1 MVQSENSNVVNWEA
15 YWTTAKEQDLLNHEP
30 LTSCILGFSV
40 LLLSTL
46 VGTGANILALRY
58 FFTKSNTFFNAF
70 KMVALSDILI
80 CQLSTFYGISL
91 VTKRAPMTFANESFC
106 LAWNVMWRGVVRFSL
121 HLVAI
126 QSALRTHKICRP
138 LAVLP
143 KHISTVLVSLDFTL
157 IFGVIFLA
165 KTQFTPVYT
174 KSYGSCREHD
184 IRKPPNGVPANR
196 IWHFGAILYNA
207 IPYPIILTCC
217 VMCLVQLLRGNKAAA
232 SRSRP
237 RGLARHR
244 TQSTISLLAFSCT
257 GLFFNLATFGPV
269 FVRASF
275 YGGFDVKD
283 GTQVWF
289 LLYGNVIFR
298 EVFVTLNSVI
308 NPFIF
313 LWRMVEFRENVLLSV
328 FQPIS
333 ATLSEYCCWIGS
345 QTQGRVEPEVD
356 ETNNVHQNPQ
366 DYHQNNIQKL
376 NSSSN
381 KDDSVELRFDPSTIT
396 SSQPSNLATITSH
409 DTPHTDL
416 CPIGS
421 VIVHENAINLDH
433 ENLCHSEKAVSDET
447 SDLCVCECCFFEGK
461 KIKD

>member
-1 MVQSENSNVVNWEA
+1 MVQNENSNVVNWEA
-15 YWTTAKEQDLLNHEP
+15 YWTTAEKQDLLNHEP
-30 LTSCILGFSV
+30 LISCILGFSV

-80 CQLSTFYGISL
+80 CQLSAFYGISL
-91 VTKRAPMTFANESFC
+91 VTKRAPMSFANKSFC
-106 LAWNVMWRGVVRFSL
+106 LAWNIMWRGVVRFSL

-126 QSALRTHKICRP
+126 QSTLRTVKICKP

-143 KHISTVLVSLDFTL
+143 KHICAVMVSLDFTL
-157 IFGVIFLA
+157 IFGVVFLA

-174 KSYGSCREHD
+174 KSYGSCREHN
-184 IRKPPNGVPANR
+184 ITQSPNSAPVNPLWQLGS
-196 IWHFGAILYNA
+196 ILYNS

-217 VMCLVQLLRGNKAAA
+217 VLCLVQLLRGNKAAA

-237 RGLARHR
+237 RRLARHR
-244 TQSTISLLAFSCT
+244 IQSTVSLLAFSCT

-275 YGGFDVKD
+275 YRGFDGED
-283 GTQVWF
+283 GTQIWF
-289 LLYGNVIFR
+289 LLYGNIIFR

-313 LWRMVEFRENVLLSV
+313 LWRMVEFRENISLGV
-328 FQPIS
+328 FQPIYS
-333 ATLSEYCCWIGS
+333 TFLEHCFASRFQI
-345 QTQGRVEPEVD
+345 RPR
-356 ETNNVHQNPQ
+356 TNAFHNNPQRHHQN
-366 DYHQNNIQKL
+366 YHQNNHLNNPQKL
-376 NSSSN
+376 NSSRN
-381 KDDSVELRFDPSTIT
+381 KDDSVEPRHDPSAIT
-396 SSQPSNLATITSH
+396 SSQPSYCAITSYE
-409 DTPHTDL
+409 TPHS
-416 CPIGS
+416 CPIGT
-421 VIVHENAINLDH
+421 VIVHNDAVNLD
-433 ENLCHSEKAVSDET
+433 ENLCHSDRAVSDET

-461 KIKD
+461 NIKN